1 MVVAVLVMLP
11 GQNEYQTLAI
21 RPQAP
26 RIREA
31 SVEVEP
37 NQVPVKITQVRA
49 PGLTAR
55 AVVVLDVASGT
66 VMYQKN
72 AEMSLMPA
80 SITKVMTA
88 LVALEAY
95 KLDEVLTVKQA
106 DDAIGQSMGLK
117 VGEKMTVENL
127 LYGLLVKSGNDAALA
142 LAENYPA
149 GYSEFVSRMNQK
161 AEEWQMD
168 KTTFKNVSG
177 VEQWQHMTT
186 VRDLAVL
193 AREAMK
199 NEVLAKMVA
208 TKSITVADV
217 SGETEHELENVNQL
231 LGEVEG
237 LRGLKTGWTTH
248 AGECLI
254 TDTVREGKEI
264 ITVVLGSEDRF
275 GESRSLI
282 EWAYANHE
290 WKNLEE
296 IQIEK

>member
-1 MVVAVLVMLP
+1 
-11 GQNEYQTLAI
+11 
-21 RPQAP
+21 
-26 RIREA
+26 
-31 SVEVEP
+31 
-37 NQVPVKITQVRA
+37 
-49 PGLTAR
+49 
-55 AVVVLDVASGT
+55 
-66 VMYQKN
+66 
-72 AEMSLMPA
+72 
-80 SITKVMTA
+80 
-88 LVALEAY
+88 
-95 KLDEVLTVKQA
+95 
-106 DDAIGQSMGLK
+106 
-117 VGEKMTVENL
+117 
-127 LYGLLVKSGNDAALA
+127 
-142 LAENYPA
+142 
-149 GYSEFVSRMNQK
+149 
-161 AEEWQMD
+161 MD

-199 NEVLAKMVA
+199 NEVIAKMVA